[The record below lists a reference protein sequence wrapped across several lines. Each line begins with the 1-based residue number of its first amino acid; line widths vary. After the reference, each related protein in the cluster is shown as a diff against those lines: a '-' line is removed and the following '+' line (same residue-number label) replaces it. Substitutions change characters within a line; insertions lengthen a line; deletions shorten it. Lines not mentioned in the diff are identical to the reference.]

1 MTTTSS
7 PPSQVVAVAPDQG
20 YAPAFAVDVQG
31 QPVNVRV
38 KDDVLEIHVVLALDQ
53 MSSFEV
59 TFNNWDDKLLQFKY
73 SESEADKEL
82 FRVSRLVAIKLGYA
96 GELVPVVS
104 GPITSLSPSFPQSG
118 APTIRISGT
127 DGMQKLKDSKPR
139 PGQQVFYKNKA
150 DWEIVRQV
158 AQRAPSQMQVDIPVR
173 QGPRHPLV
181 VQKNQDDASFL
192 MERAKRI
199 DYDCYVT
206 SDVVAGTQT
215 LHFAP
220 PTDGRNGTPVRVFR
234 LAYGPG
240 LAAEQHRAA
249 TGSGNGA
256 AAAGP
261 LLPNLIEFTPTLTAS
276 AQVSRLTVRGWD
288 PRTKT
293 SIGVTA
299 TADDLPTGQGSGL
312 TGPGAATEALG
323 AREDTVIDAP
333 VASVEEARELAA
345 ALLRERAYQFI
356 TGAGRLAGLPQLRV
370 RDVLEIHGI
379 GRRFTGNYYV
389 TRVEHTLS
397 ASGFFTA
404 FRARRIADGSHG

>member
-1 MTTTSS
+1 MTTPS
-7 PPSQVVAVAPDQG
+7 SQVVAVAPDQG
-20 YAPAFAVDVQG
+20 YAPAFTVDVQD
-31 QPVNVRV
+31 QPVGVRV
-38 KDDVLEIHVVLALDQ
+38 ADDVLEIHVVLELDQ
-53 MSSFEV
+53 MSSFEI
-59 TFNNWDDKLLQFKY
+59 TLNNWDDKLLQFKY
-73 SESEADKEL
+73 SESDASKEL

-96 GELVPVVS
+96 DGELVPVVS
-104 GPITSLSPSFPQSG
+104 GPISSLSPSFPQSG

-139 PGQQVFYKNKA
+139 PGQQVFHKDKA
-150 DWEIVRQV
+150 DWEIVQEV
-158 AQRAPSQMQVDIPVR
+158 AQRAPGQMQVDIPV
-173 QGPRHPLV
+173 QNDLKHPFV

-220 PTDGRNGTPVRVFR
+220 PADGRNGSPVRMFR

-249 TGSGNGA
+249 TGAGTGVA
-256 AAAGP
+256 TAGP
-261 LLPNLIEFTPTLTAS
+261 LLPNLIEFTPTLTAA
-276 AQVSRLTVRGWD
+276 AQVSSLTVRGWD

-333 VASVEEARELAA
+333 VASVEEARELAT

-356 TGAGRLAGLPQLRV
+356 TGAGRIAGLPELRV

-379 GRRFTGNYYV
+379 GLRFTGNYYV

>member
-1 MTTTSS
+1 MTIQS
-7 PPSQVVAVAPDQG
+7 SQVVALAPDPG
-20 YAPAFAVDVQG
+20 YAPEFAV
-31 QPVNVRV
+31 RV
-38 KDDVLEIHVVLALDQ
+38 DDRLLGERGKDDVLEIHVVLDLDQ
-53 MSSFEV
+53 MASFEI
-59 TFNNWDDKLLQFKY
+59 TFNNWDDELLQFKY
-73 SESEADKEL
+73 SESEANKEQ
-82 FRVSRLVAIKLGYA
+82 FKMGHPVVIELGYA
-96 GELVPVVS
+96 DELVSVVA
-104 GPITSLSPSFPQSG
+104 GQITTLNPAFPASSS
-118 APTIRISGT
+118 PTIRISGT

-139 PGQQVFYKNKA
+139 PGQQVYYKNKA
-150 DWEIVRQV
+150 DWEIAEQIAR
-158 AQRAPSQMQVDIPVR
+158 RAPNKMQVDIPDKT
-173 QGPRHPLV
+173 GPQHPLV

-206 SDVVAGTQT
+206 SDVAAGTQT

-220 PTDGRNGTPVRVFR
+220 PADGRNGTPVRAFR

-240 LAAEQHRAA
+240 LAAEQRRAA
-249 TGSGNGA
+249 IGSGNGV

-261 LLPNLIEFTPTLTAS
+261 LLPNLIEFTPTLTAA

-288 PRTKT
+288 PRTKKA
-293 SIGVTA
+293 IDVTA
-299 TADDLPTGQGSGL
+299 TAGNLPSGRGGGL

-356 TGAGRLAGLPQLRV
+356 TGTGRIAGLPQLRV

-379 GRRFTGNYYV
+379 GRRFSGNYYV

-397 ASGFFTA
+397 ASGFFTT